1 MRDTLWAAF
10 DQDAVVDY
18 YHRMPNNTP
27 YRTLP
32 TSQRLTLVAHEI
44 AHNPESREGYIRSI
58 VSRGGGF
65 RPEKLR
71 KWPPDQLARE
81 IVRHNLETPQDELS
95 LMVALYV
102 ELEPAIQI
110 AFLDLAGVARDG
122 ASIPDDLTPPF
133 ADAATVR
140 RAAET
145 LLQRHGGDARRYLRT
160 ILLYNSE
167 AWPGLADLVTQEA

>member
-1 MRDTLWAAF
+1 MFSRS
-10 DQDAVVDY
+10 
-18 YHRMPNNTP
+18 P

-32 TSQRLTLVAHEI
+32 TPQRLTLVAHEI
-44 AHNPESREGYIRSI
+44 ANNRESRDGYIRSI

-102 ELEPAIQI
+102 ELEPAIQV
-110 AFLDLAGVARDG
+110 AFLDLAGVAHDG
-122 ASIPDDLTPPF
+122 ASIPEDLTPPF
-133 ADAATVR
+133 ADATTVR
-140 RAAET
+140 SAAET
-145 LLQRHGGDARRYLRT
+145 LLQQHGDDARRYLRT
-160 ILLYNSE
+160 IAMYNGD
-167 AWPGLADLVTQEA
+167 AWPGLADMVAEMA